1 MFELNREFLNK
12 LIKSRIT
19 SNLAEHGMSPNVSS
33 MRVHPP
39 SCIIGARKKAKA
51 NKRASACWSGT
62 DQSALALKI
71 RLSTV
76 KDKDMSGK
84 STKSLLSWA
93 QPTIAASAGFMKT
106 SKGRIVINGDINCS

>member
-1 MFELNREFLNK
+1 
-12 LIKSRIT
+12 
-19 SNLAEHGMSPNVSS
+19 

-39 SCIIGARKKAKA
+39 VMQYRGAQKGDVVAREKAKA

-62 DQSALALKI
+62 DQSAVALKI